1 MFVQGRSEDE
11 KVLLIE
17 LHCLAYKLYPPEW
30 QLGSHLRTFASY
42 VGQTLNKH
50 RNHGGVCNILMRQSG
65 QYTLNIW
72 LPAARRGTNFIEY
85 SKRVVKG

>member
-11 KVLLIE
+11 RVLLIE
-17 LHCLAYKLYPPEW
+17 LHCLAYKLYLPEW
-30 QLGSHLRTFASY
+30 QLGNYLRKFASY

-65 QYTLNIW
+65 QYM
-72 LPAARRGTNFIEY
+72 AARSQAWNFFIEY
-85 SKRVVKG
+85 SNQLKYKSGLL